1 MHNTTEMSDF
11 NKVLQDARDKAFRG
25 GLAGAAAMT
34 VQVSSLMWIRTCMNY
49 QYRYGTGIIDA
60 FKTIYLQGTKKPIFG
75 SQFLGGVRRF
85 YRGFVPAL
93 VQGPASRFGDTA
105 SNAGMLALLESSPST
120 RDLPVS
126 AKTLAASMTASC
138 FRVLLM
144 PVDAVKT
151 SLQVDG
157 GLGTLR
163 GRIRS
168 SGPTAVF
175 HGSMGA
181 AGATFV
187 GHYPWFATYN
197 YLSVNIP
204 IPDDSLHKL
213 GRNALIGFCASL
225 VSDTTSNSI
234 RVLKT
239 YRQTAPTKISYADA
253 ARSIIKNE
261 GVVGLLGR
269 GLKVRLIANGLQ
281 GMLFSVLWKHFE
293 TMM

>member
-1 MHNTTEMSDF
+1 MTDF
-11 NKVLQDARDKAFRG
+11 NKVLQEAKDKAFRG

-49 QYRYGTGIIDA
+49 QYRYGGGITDA
-60 FKTIYLQGTKKPIFG
+60 FRTIYRQGTKNPIFG
-75 SQFLGGVRRF
+75 SQLLGGIRRY
-85 YRGFVPAL
+85 YRGFIPAL
-93 VQGPASRFGDTA
+93 VQGPVSRFGDTA
-105 SNAGMLALLESSPST
+105 SNAGVLALLESNSST
-120 RDLPVS
+120 KDLPVS
-126 AKTLAASMTASC
+126 VKTIFASMVASG
-138 FRVLLM
+138 FRVFLM
-144 PVDAVKT
+144 PIDAVKT

-157 GLGTLR
+157 GLKTLKA
-163 GRIRS
+163 RIRA

-197 YLSVNIP
+197 YLSQAIP
-204 IPDDSLHKL
+204 IPDSNINKL

-239 YRQTAPTKISYADA
+239 YRQTAPIKISYVNA
-253 ARSIIKNE
+253 AKSIIE
-261 GVVGLLGR
+261 SDGIVGLLGR
-269 GLKVRLIANGLQ
+269 GLKVRLLANGLQ

-293 TMM
+293 SRI

>member
-1 MHNTTEMSDF
+1 MSNFD
-11 NKVLQDARDKAFRG
+11 KVLQDARDKAFRG

-49 QYRYGTGIIDA
+49 QYRYGSGMADA
-60 FKTIYLQGTKKPIFG
+60 FKTIYMQGTKKPILG
-75 SQFLGGVRRF
+75 SQLLGGLRRF
-85 YRGFVPAL
+85 YRGFIPAL

-105 SNAGMLALLESSPST
+105 SNAGMLALLESSPKT
-120 RDLPVS
+120 KELPMS
-126 AKTLAASMTASC
+126 MKTILASLTASG

-144 PVDAVKT
+144 PIDAVKT

-163 GRIRS
+163 NRVRS
-168 SGPTAVF
+168 SGFTAVF

-197 YLSVNIP
+197 YLSDKIP
-204 IPDDSLHKL
+204 VPEDRLHKL

-239 YRQTAPTKISYADA
+239 YRQTASTKISYADA
-253 ARSIIKNE
+253 AKSIIKSE

-293 TMM
+293 SIL